1 MPRRCALGN
10 RRYHV
15 VMVIFSAALG
25 ASMRVPTKQSRPR
38 AVLRRWG
45 GPVLAGWSALALA
58 TAQPTDARAQPAASA
73 MPSLSKAEHALQ
85 DAAEKLVIQAAK
97 KLGQTPPRVDVRLVR
112 AGTVLLQ
119 RHQAP
124 GPIPN
129 RLVQEVLWQHQ
140 QVEPV
145 HRLMQIGFS
154 SDDTAGVLQ
163 DLPAQLQRLLSSGSW
178 QRFGVSILPNQGA
191 SQDESRLLISVLES
205 HLELLPPPP
214 GLPASK
220 GAAAAS
226 DTPLSGRLLDPCR
239 SPRVMITSPSGQ
251 VTELPI
257 KVTGGSFA
265 GALPCVQP
273 GRYQVEVIGE
283 YRMGPTVLA
292 NFPWLCGAP
301 AGRAEEVAAATPA
314 PVVTSRAWKDED
326 DAAQQAFGLLNAD
339 RIAARL
345 QPLVLDPELSLIAR
359 KHCQDMA
366 EHGFVAH
373 VSPRTGGPS
382 DRVKRAGIKSAMVSE
397 NLAQASSPHEAE
409 QSLLNS
415 PGHRA
420 NLLDKQPTH
429 VGIGVVEVV
438 NVAGQRQLLLTQ
450 LFIAKPVEQD
460 LGAVKAE
467 LAQAVQK
474 MRLDARRLPVTID
487 PLLTEVTNQIA
498 QELASKPRDLRTFNQ
513 QSDKVVDQVMKRSHV
528 MDGTKFQSLH
538 ASVAVI
544 SAAEQVQEV
553 QGLTESAVTH
563 VGLAVSKR
571 TPTKDEDLPTLYLV
585 VLMGR
590 SARPSK

>member
-1 MPRRCALGN
+1 
-10 RRYHV
+10 
-15 VMVIFSAALG
+15 MVIFSAALG
-25 ASMRVPTKQSRPR
+25 ASMRVPTKQSRLQAAR
-38 AVLRRWG
+38 MRWG
-45 GPVLAGWSALALA
+45 GPVLAVWSVLALA
-58 TAQPTDARAQPAASA
+58 TAQPTAAWAQPAAPA
-73 MPSLSKAEHALQ
+73 LSPAERALQ

-97 KLGQTPPRVDVRLVR
+97 KLGQTPPRADVRLVR
-112 AGTVLLQ
+112 AGVQLLQ
-119 RHQAP
+119 LHQAP

-145 HRLMQIGFS
+145 HRLLQISFS

-205 HLELLPPPP
+205 HLDLLPPPP
-214 GLPASK
+214 GLPERK

-226 DTPLSGRLLDPCR
+226 ETPLSGRLIEPYR
-239 SPRVMITSPSGQ
+239 SPRVMITSPLGQ
-251 VTELPI
+251 VTQLPI
-257 KVTGGSFA
+257 KVSGGSFA

-283 YRMGPTVLA
+283 FRSGPTVLA

-314 PVVTSRAWKDED
+314 PVMTSRAWKDEE

-339 RIAARL
+339 RIAAGL
-345 QPLVLDPELSLIAR
+345 PPLVLDPELSLVAR

-366 EHGFVAH
+366 EHHFVAH
-373 VSPRTGGPS
+373 VSPRSGGPS

-397 NLAQASSPHEAE
+397 NLAQASSPQEAE

-438 NVAGQRQLLLTQ
+438 NVAGQRQLVLTQ
-450 LFIAKPVEQD
+450 LFVAKPVEHD
-460 LGAVKAE
+460 LDAVTAQ
-467 LAQAVQK
+467 LGQAVQK
-474 MRLDARRLPVTID
+474 LRVDAKRSPVTID
-487 PLLTEVTNQIA
+487 PLLTAVTNQIA
-498 QELASKPRDLRTFNQ
+498 QELAAKPRDLKTFNQ
-513 QSDKVVDQVMKRSHV
+513 QSDKVVDQVMKQSRV

-544 SAAEQVQEV
+544 SSAEQVQEV

-571 TPTKDEDLPTLYLV
+571 RPTQDEDLPTLYLV

-590 SARPSK
+590 SVRPSK